1 MLLEAIQVA
10 GETPPGQRSPWTDPV
25 LEELR
30 THVQVGASFAFLLD
44 AGNWDNEQ
52 QDYVRAIIA
61 EAGRRLRGYGVVTSV
76 QAAHRYVIEGEPLF
90 LRGHEQI
97 NGEVVADLA
106 EAIECL
112 IQDQL
117 PPVPVTDRHWF
128 FGLEG
133 GPRTL

>member
-1 MLLEAIQVA
+1 L
-10 GETPPGQRSPWTDPV
+10 DD
-25 LEELR
+25 LR

-44 AGNWDNEQ
+44 ASNWDDEQ
-52 QDYVRAIIA
+52 RDYARSIIA
-61 EAGRRLRGYGVVTSV
+61 EAGRRLRGYGVVTSA